1 MNMLKQQEL
10 RYRLNSDSF
19 KNRNPPDQGKI
30 KPIPTIVT
38 ILLALLFLLISRKVS
53 A

>member
-19 KNRNPPDQGKI
+19 KNRNPPEHGKI
-30 KPIPTIVT
+30 KLIPTIVT
-38 ILLALLFLLISRKVS
+38 ILLATLVLLISRKVT
-53 A
+53 